1 MAAQACILIGKVT
14 PMKAKYGDQVILN
27 CVMSPGGEL
36 LLRGAGDEDVCNPNP
51 CAYCHYLPQTE
62 KIPQKHMIW

>member
-1 MAAQACILIGKVT
+1 ME
-14 PMKAKYGDQVILN
+14 AKYGDQVILD

-51 CAYCHYLPQTE
+51 
-62 KIPQKHMIW
+62 